1 MPRQQI
7 ISKVYFALYY
17 QVNYWRE
24 SAAGLKTVPYFIAKW
39 IVEFPNIV
47 LAAAF
52 FWFAFLIRFPNTG
65 SDSNLFLL
73 IFSMYWW
80 SWSLGFLLS
89 SIAPPDKVFLL
100 GVLVALLLA
109 VAFSGA
115 NPSMNDVNDMSP
127 AISWLWSL
135 SGTRWLLEGFYV
147 SQIKYYE
154 DVPAGPLEGEPYM
167 NIDAGLD
174 NIGYG
179 VNNFM
184 LCINGLWFNGLG
196 YGCVAA
202 LIMRFSNG
210 DKKK

>member
-1 MPRQQI
+1 M
-7 ISKVYFALYY
+7 
-17 QVNYWRE
+17 
-24 SAAGLKTVPYFIAKW
+24 
-39 IVEFPNIV
+39 

-73 IFSMYWW
+73 IFSMYWY

-89 SIAPPDKVFLL
+89 TFAPPDKVFLV

-115 NPSMNDVNDMSP
+115 NPTLNDVKDMSP
-127 AISWLWSL
+127 AINWLWSL
-135 SGTRWLLEGFYV
+135 SGTRWLLEAFYV

-154 DVPAGPLEGEPYM
+154 EVPKGPLEGQPYM

-174 NIGYG
+174 KIGYNI
-179 VNNFM
+179 NNFS
-184 LCINGLWFNGLG
+184 LCINGLWFNGFG
-196 YGCVAA
+196 YGLFAI
-202 LIMRFSNG
+202 LIMRFTNR